1 MNCIFWF
8 GNKFASY
15 KQYKDLCRRA
25 GEPIVLSYCSVE
37 GQDRRA
43 SLERLGRMLDST
55 PDRLLGVVVDGQLD
69 LMERVMGV
77 VDGRAPV
84 LFRKTNNPFRGGD
97 AFDGGRGSFGCSWF
111 QCAGFELDSEPLRA
125 ADSAAE
131 FLWLSDNEMPAE
143 AERQLRKYVPEVTVR
158 CCSPGSADARV
169 LLGRARYVGSDL
181 PASWMGVVRKLTAAE
196 CLYHV
201 VDDEGNAAGWRR
213 INRLRMQTYSLP
225 WLHQDSAE
233 TGRPA

>member
-143 AERQLRKYVPEVTVR
+143 AERQLRKCFPEVTVR
-158 CCSPGSADARV
+158 CCSPGSASV
-169 LLGRARYVGSDL
+169 LGLAYDTECKVTPVMDQEVYEAEQFACHPCRNDGSLRLKTSDL
-181 PASWMGVVRKLTAAE
+181 LTKFFPHIGHAVT
-196 CLYHV
+196 V
-201 VDDEGNAAGWRR
+201 VD
-213 INRLRMQTYSLP
+213 LP
-225 WLHQDSAE
+225 GSE
-233 TGRPA
+233 S